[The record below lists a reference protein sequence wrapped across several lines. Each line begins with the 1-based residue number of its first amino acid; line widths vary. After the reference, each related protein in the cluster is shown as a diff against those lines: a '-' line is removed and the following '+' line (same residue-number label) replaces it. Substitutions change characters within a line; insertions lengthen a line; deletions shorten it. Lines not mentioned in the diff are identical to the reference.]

1 MIRPRRRISI
11 GLETARQEAD
21 EEEMQRKQD
30 IVGLVVEHV
39 WGGGV
44 AGWRRTCLACSV
56 VSKESS
62 FHS

>member
-39 WGGGV
+39 WGGGLPDGV
-44 AGWRRTCLACSV
+44 EHAWPV
-56 VSKESS
+56 Q
-62 FHS
+62 